1 MAIKNEAQ
9 LREIIFADCRRALA
23 KTQEKIYK
31 IIDLYLQKFYA
42 DYDPVMYDRTEQ
54 LLRSLVKSDI
64 RQEGNRLIAE
74 VYFDLSYIYKTG
86 ANPSGEDVMFQASHG
101 GHGAKG
107 LKVVYGSGIDVW
119 YTPLEIID
127 SQAADIL
134 RQMLIEEGVPIR

>member
-1 MAIKNEAQ
+1 MVIKNEAQ

-54 LLRSLVKSDI
+54 LLHSLVKSDI

-86 ANPSGEDVMFQASHG
+86 AHPSGEDVMFQASHG

-107 LKVVYGSGIDVW
+107 LKVVYGSGVDVW

-127 SQAADIL
+127 AQAADIL